1 MAKQIKLTRGLFATV
16 DDHNF
21 EWLSQWKWCALKPNK
36 RIGFYAVRKDYSGE
50 EPKLIYMHRVIAKT
64 PAGLICDHINHD
76 TLCNLEE
83 NLRNV
88 TSAQNGWNR
97 RGGCATTGE
106 KNIYMTK
113 HGTFMVTIHKDRS
126 LIFNKTF
133 KTLEIAVTARN
144 EVLKEHF
151 GEYAFNYL
159 EG

>member
-1 MAKQIKLTRGLFATV
+1 MAKQIELTKGLFATV

-21 EWLSQWKWCALKPNK
+21 EWLSQWKWQASGRFPFIYASRKIRLKSGK
-36 RIGFYAVRKDYSGE
+36 RKDI
-50 EPKLIYMHRVIAKT
+50 LMHRVIART
-64 PAGLICDHINHD
+64 PDGMLCDHINHD